1 MIKNKI
7 YIHFVIVLLIF
18 FNCILFVSCEKE
30 NYNEKSYSY
39 VIDDEI
45 KYIDLEWNIGDI
57 NIVSGDKFLIEEASI
72 NEKGIAPLK
81 YSINN
86 QRLIVNYNDSKK
98 KIKITLNKNKEYN
111 DFSINSI
118 ASDITLNE
126 INLQKFIVKEK
137 KGVTNINSSSI
148 DYVDIDITCQNNLA
162 CVEIKNNI
170 FNTFKFKMEKAYF
183 ISLYGNKFNY
193 CALNITKSNLILS
206 RNIFKNIIIKTT
218 YANINF
224 FLYQDNGYN
233 IKAFVNK
240 IYIDF
245 ETININNH
253 YLIGNASCNITCYS
267 LNGILNIKRDN
278 YKVSL

>member
-57 NIVSGDKFLIEEASI
+57 DIVSGDKFLIEEVSI

-98 KIKITLNKNKEYN
+98 KLKITLDKNKEYIIIEIKSVMTN
-111 DFSINSI
+111 IRVNQI
-118 ASDITLNE
+118 KLNYLNV
-126 INLQKFIVKEK
+126 NLKR
-137 KGVTNINSSSI
+137 GVTNITFSSI
-148 DYVDIDITCQNNLA
+148 DYVDIDIECSKEWPLTNISNNNFNIFYMIVQNIT
-162 CVEIKNNI
+162 EIKFEKNTSKSCIINTTTGNIIYKKNKCENINIKTIYGNI
-170 FNTFKFKMEKAYF
+170 FFH
-183 ISLYGNKFNY
+183 LHLRYGYK
-193 CALNITKSNLILS
+193 ILS
-206 RNIFKNIIIKTT
+206 NSK
-218 YANINF
+218 
-224 FLYQDNGYN
+224 
-233 IKAFVNK
+233 K

-245 ETININNH
+245 ETISYYKTYLINNGE
-253 YLIGNASCNITCYS
+253 INITCDS
-267 LNGILNIKRDN
+267 LMGVINITRDFE
-278 YKVSL
+278 

>member
-18 FNCILFVSCEKE
+18 FNCILFVSCKKE

-57 NIVSGDKFLIEEASI
+57 DIVSGDKFLIEEVSI

-98 KIKITLNKNKEYN
+98 KLKITLDKNKEYIIIEIKSVMTN
-111 DFSINSI
+111 IRVNQI
-118 ASDITLNE
+118 KLNYLNV
-126 INLQKFIVKEK
+126 NLKR
-137 KGVTNINSSSI
+137 GVTNITFSSI
-148 DYVDIDITCQNNLA
+148 DYVDIDIECSKEWPLTNISNN
-162 CVEIKNNI
+162 NFNI
-170 FNTFKFKMEKAYF
+170 FYMIVQNVTEITFEKNTSKSCIINTTTGNIIYKKNQCKN
-183 ISLYGNKFNY
+183 INIKTIYGNLFFHLYLRYGYK
-193 CALNITKSNLILS
+193 ILS
-206 RNIFKNIIIKTT
+206 NSK
-218 YANINF
+218 
-224 FLYQDNGYN
+224 
-233 IKAFVNK
+233 K

-245 ETININNH
+245 ETISYYKTYLINNGE
-253 YLIGNASCNITCYS
+253 INITCES
-267 LNGILNIKRDN
+267 LRGVINITRD
-278 YKVSL
+278 SE

>member
-57 NIVSGDKFLIEEASI
+57 DIVSGDKFLIEEVSI

-98 KIKITLNKNKEYN
+98 KLKITLDKNKEYIIIEIKSVMTN
-111 DFSINSI
+111 IRVNQI
-118 ASDITLNE
+118 KLNYLNV
-126 INLQKFIVKEK
+126 NLKR
-137 KGVTNINSSSI
+137 GVTNITFSSI
-148 DYVDIDITCQNNLA
+148 DYVDIDIECSKEWPLTNISNN
-162 CVEIKNNI
+162 NFNI
-170 FNTFKFKMEKAYF
+170 FYMIVQNITEITFEKNTSKSCIINTTTGNIIYKKNQCENINIKT
-183 ISLYGNKFNY
+183 IYGNIFFHLHLRYGYK
-193 CALNITKSNLILS
+193 ILS
-206 RNIFKNIIIKTT
+206 NSK
-218 YANINF
+218 
-224 FLYQDNGYN
+224 
-233 IKAFVNK
+233 K

-245 ETININNH
+245 ETISYYKTYLINNGEINIICDS
-253 YLIGNASCNITCYS
+253 LMGVINIT
-267 LNGILNIKRDN
+267 RDFE
-278 YKVSL
+278 